1 MSKDGWGNRV
11 ITILMALIVSLF
23 TACVAQPTFDPLA
36 APANAEVVTGKW
48 TGKYTC
54 LQGNTGVTLTLNGSK
69 DGLVEGIFLF
79 YPTQSNL
86 NAATGR
92 FIVRGS
98 YFSDGSLILGG
109 GAWIERPDGYDAV
122 SLRGKVDS
130 ALNTFS
136 GVVPECFN
144 TAFSVKKS
152 FQQ

>member
-11 ITILMALIVSLF
+11 ITILMTLLVSLF
-23 TACVAQPTFDPLA
+23 TACAAQPTFDPLA
-36 APANAEVVTGKW
+36 APANAEAITGKW
-48 TGKYTC
+48 TGNYTC
-54 LQGNTGVTLTLNGSK
+54 LQGDTGVTLTLNGSK

-79 YPTQSNL
+79 YPTLSNSS
-86 NAATGR
+86 AATGR
-92 FIVRGS
+92 FIIRGS

-109 GAWIERPDGYDAV
+109 GAWIERPDGYQAV

>member
-1 MSKDGWGNRV
+1 MK
-11 ITILMALIVSLF
+11 IILTAFIVSL
-23 TACVAQPTFDPLA
+23 TACAAQPPSDPFA
-36 APANAEVVTGKW
+36 TSANAEAITGKW
-48 TGKYTC
+48 MGSYTC
-54 LQGNTGVTLTLNGSK
+54 LQGDTGVTLTLNGSK

-79 YPTQSNL
+79 YPTLSNSR
-86 NAATGR
+86 AATGR

-109 GAWIERPDGYDAV
+109 GAWIERPDGYRAV

-130 ALNTFS
+130 ALGTFS

-152 FQQ
+152 FQ